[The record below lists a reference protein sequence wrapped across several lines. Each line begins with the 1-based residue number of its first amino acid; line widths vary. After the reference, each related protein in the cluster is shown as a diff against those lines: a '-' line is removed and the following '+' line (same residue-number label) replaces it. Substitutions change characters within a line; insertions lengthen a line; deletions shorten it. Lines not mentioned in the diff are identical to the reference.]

1 MQLKGKAVSLR
12 VIVGEADK
20 VHGKPFYEEL
30 VRKAR
35 ELNLAGAT
43 VMRGIMGYGG
53 NSRIHTAKIERLSE
67 DLPLV
72 VEIVDE
78 QENIEKILPWI
89 EDNLINGIVYTAQC
103 DVRVYRHGK

>member
-1 MQLKGKAVSLR
+1 MELKGKAVSLR

-20 VHGKPFYEEL
+20 IHGKPFYEEL

-43 VMRGIMGYGG
+43 VTRGIMGYGG

-72 VEIVDE
+72 IEIVDE
-78 QENIEKILPWI
+78 AEDIEKILPWI
-89 EDNLINGIVYTAQC
+89 ESSLINGIVYTAPC

>member
-1 MQLKGKAVSLR
+1 MDLKGKAAALR
-12 VIVGEADK
+12 VIVGESDK

-30 VRKAR
+30 VRTAR

-43 VMRGIMGYGG
+43 VTRGIMGYGG

-72 VEIVDE
+72 IEIVDE
-78 QENIEKILPWI
+78 PEDLDKIMLWI
-89 EDNLINGIVYTAQC
+89 EVNLKNGIVDTVPC

>member
-1 MQLKGKAVSLR
+1 MELKGRAVSLR

-20 VHGKPFYEEL
+20 IHGKPFYEEL

-43 VMRGIMGYGG
+43 VTRGIMGYGG

-72 VEIVDE
+72 IEIVDE
-78 QENIEKILPWI
+78 PEDLEKILPWI
-89 EDNLINGIVYTAQC
+89 EANLMNGIVYTAAC

>member
-1 MQLKGKAVSLR
+1 MDLEGKALSLR

-20 VHGKPFYEEL
+20 LHGKPFYEEL
-30 VRKAR
+30 VKKAR

-43 VMRGIMGYGG
+43 VTRGIMGYGG

-72 VEIVDE
+72 VEIIDE
-78 QENIEKILPWI
+78 AEDIEKIMPWI
-89 EDNLINGIVYTAQC
+89 GANLVNGIVYTVPC

>member
-1 MQLKGKAVSLR
+1 MELKGKAAALR
-12 VIVGEADK
+12 VIVGESDK

-30 VRKAR
+30 VRTAR

-43 VMRGIMGYGG
+43 VTRGIMGYGG

-72 VEIVDE
+72 IEIVDE
-78 QENIEKILPWI
+78 PEDLDKIMPWI
-89 EDNLINGIVYTAQC
+89 EANLKNGIVYTVPC

>member
-1 MQLKGKAVSLR
+1 MELKGKAAALR
-12 VIVGEADK
+12 VIVGESDK

-30 VRKAR
+30 VRTAR

-43 VMRGIMGYGG
+43 VTRGIMGYGG
-53 NSRIHTAKIERLSE
+53 NSRIHSAKIERLSE

-72 VEIVDE
+72 IEIVDE
-78 QENIEKILPWI
+78 AEDIEKILPWI
-89 EDNLINGIVYTAQC
+89 ESNLINGIVYTAPC

>member
-1 MQLKGKAVSLR
+1 MELKGKAAALR
-12 VIVGEADK
+12 VIVGESDK

-30 VRKAR
+30 VRTAR

-43 VMRGIMGYGG
+43 VTRGIMGYGG
-53 NSRIHTAKIERLSE
+53 NSRIHIAKIERLSE

-72 VEIVDE
+72 IEIVDE
-78 QENIEKILPWI
+78 AEDIGKILPWI
-89 EDNLINGIVYTAQC
+89 EANLINGIVYTAPC